1 MVVVD
6 YSING
11 LYQRDDYELSDEQR
25 RQHLQLLKDDAAIDM
40 AVSNFCPRLRRALG
54 FLSRHKVGELVYC
67 HYFCQKFLIFLS
79 VYILP

>member
-11 LYQRDDYELSDEQR
+11 LYQRDDYDTSDEQR
-25 RQHLQLLKDDAAIDM
+25 RQNLQSLRDDASIDM
-40 AVSNFCPRLRRALG
+40 AIGNFCPRLRRAVG

-67 HYFCQKFLIFLS
+67 RF
-79 VYILP
+79 